1 MLMAPT
7 LATQAADRLRRAIL
21 QGELVPGTRLG
32 IEALRDSLKMGAS
45 PLREAL
51 SQLAAEGMVQ
61 RLDGRGFRVASADP
75 AEFHDL
81 LETRCLTEGAA
92 LRAAIARGDALWEE
106 RLLVAHHRLA
116 RTPRSL
122 SEQGFVN
129 NPAWEEH
136 HRAFHLALL
145 DGCGAQGLLA
155 FCADLHDRTTR
166 FRRLAKDA
174 APQRDIAV
182 EHAGLL
188 AAALARRADEAVAA
202 LLAHYRRTA
211 TVLAPTLWPAA
222 GPGETAAPPA

>member
-1 MLMAPT
+1 MATPIPT
-7 LATQAADRLRRAIL
+7 LATQAADLLRRAIL
-21 QGELVPGTRLG
+21 QGELAPGTRLG
-32 IEALRDSLKMGAS
+32 IEALRQSLKMGAS

-75 AEFHDL
+75 DEFEDL

-106 RLLVAHHRLA
+106 RLIVAHHRLA

-122 SEQGFVN
+122 SEHAFIN
-129 NPAWEEH
+129 NPTWEAH
-136 HRAFHLALL
+136 HRGFHLALL
-145 DGCGAQGLLA
+145 DGCGARGLLA

-174 APQRDIAV
+174 APQRDITA

-188 AAALARRADEAVAA
+188 QAALERSPDAAVDA
-202 LLAHYRRTA
+202 LVRHYRRTA
-211 TVLAPTLWPAA
+211 PVLAPTLWPSR
-222 GPGETAAPPA
+222 G